1 MDIRKVLKGAAIA
14 VATIVVL
21 LVGTAVAI
29 PFFFKDKIMAQVKL
43 EANKQLTAKMD
54 FKDVDIS
61 IFRSFP
67 NVSVGLDNFSI
78 TGTGRF
84 EGIKLMQMQRFD
96 VGLDIM
102 SVIRGDKP
110 MNIKKIWLTNPIIY
124 VRVLE
129 DGTANYNI
137 TKPDSTKKVEDKG
150 KPSEFALKLSKYG
163 VTNGMITYE
172 DDKRGAFCEIKG
184 LNHDGSGDFTAN
196 TYDLQTETAMSA
208 LTTAYKGVTY
218 LKNAKIDAELTI
230 GIDNKNS
237 RYTFKNDNIKLN
249 DLELAFG
256 GWLQMQKDYTMD
268 LHFKSKSA
276 DFKSLFSLIP
286 SAYTADYNDVQA
298 SGKAAFD
305 GAVKGTFNDNSYPSV
320 KLNITAANAKFKYP
334 KLPMGMDDI
343 NAEVHINSP
352 NKDFDNLKVDIP
364 KLHLR
369 LGANPFDATFFLKT
383 PMSDP
388 DIRSTVKGIVN
399 LADFSKAYP
408 VDGLNGGIINADVHC
423 NTRLSY
429 ITNSQYEK
437 VDMGGT
443 ASVSELSY
451 KTAAYPRVYI
461 KSLSANFTPSNVEIP
476 NFSGL
481 LGKSDVSASGKLD
494 NPLAYFSGTKTMK
507 GVLKMSSN
515 AFDANEWL
523 GGSDKKDAKTETH
536 AVKSTTTNTATTTTA
551 AASKPFDRFDFAFDG
566 TMGTFTYGTYVLKSL
581 AAKGQVTPNL
591 FKCDNFQTII
601 GNSDMKINGEITN
614 IFGYLYGKDVLKGT
628 INFSSA
634 FFDMN
639 QFMGKDDGKNDKKPA
654 AKPQN
659 VPVDTAN
666 LQPIKVPANIDM
678 TINAAVATLP
688 YDDLT
693 LKNAKG
699 IVIIRD
705 EKATVK
711 NFTFGA
717 FGGII
722 AMNGLYD
729 SKVTDKKPKFKFAY
743 DLQKIDFQQAARYL
757 PSIKKYAPIIQYIDG
772 NFSSSMTMDGT
783 LKPDLMPE
791 MTSLTGLGDLTT
803 INGVLRNFKPL
814 DDIADKMNIAELK
827 NARILNTKNWFE
839 LKDGKIN
846 VKPFDMKVKDAIVN
860 ISGKHGLN
868 TDMDYLLKFKIPRLM
883 LEKNAVA
890 AQANRGIDL
899 LSQQAGKLGL
909 NLKQS
914 ENIFFNANIGGT
926 MLKPTMKITLINAEG
941 KNMAT
946 AIVDEVKDKVK
957 AKVDEVKKQGED
969 LAKAQADK
977 AKAAAQA
984 IADEA
989 KAKAKAA
996 AEKAAKD
1003 ALSGKLNLDS
1013 LKKAGTGIL
1022 DGAKGKGTNGVK
1034 TQVDDIKK
1042 GVDDIF
1048 KGSNPFGKKPK

>member
-1 MDIRKVLKGAAIA
+1 MDIRKIIKRTALA
-14 VATIVVL
+14 VTSIIVL
-21 LVGTAVAI
+21 LIGTAVAI
-29 PFFFKDKIMAQVKL
+29 PFFFKDKIMAQIKL

-67 NVSVGLDNFSI
+67 NVSVGLENFSV

-84 EGIKLMQMQRFD
+84 DNIKLVQMERFD

-110 MNIKKIWLTNPIIY
+110 MNIKKIWLTNPVIY

-137 TKPDSTKKVEDKG
+137 TKSDSTKKTES

-163 VTNGMITYE
+163 VTNGMITY
-172 DDKRGAFCEIKG
+172 DDEKRGAYCEIKG
-184 LNHDGSGDFTAN
+184 LNHEGTGDFTSN
-196 TYDLQTETAMSA
+196 NYDLQTQTTMSA
-208 LTTAYKGVTY
+208 LTTAYKSVTY
-218 LKNAKIDAELTI
+218 LKNAKVDAELTI
-230 GIDNKNS
+230 GVDNQKS
-237 RYTFKNDNIKLN
+237 RYTFKDDAIKLN
-249 DLELAFG
+249 DLDLAFG
-256 GWLQMQKDYTMD
+256 GWLQMQKDYDMD

-276 DFKSLFSLIP
+276 DFKSLLSLVP
-286 SAYTADYNDVQA
+286 AAYTADYNDVQA

-305 GAVKGTFNDNSYPSV
+305 GTVRGTYNDNSYPAV
-320 KLNITAANAKFKYP
+320 LLNISASNAKFKYP

-352 NKDFDNLKVDIP
+352 NKVFDNMKVDIP

-408 VDGLNGGIINADVHC
+408 VEGLNGGIIKADMHC
-423 NTRLSY
+423 NTKLSY
-429 ITNSQYEK
+429 VSNSQYEK

-443 ASVSELSY
+443 ASVSDLSY
-451 KTAAYPRVYI
+451 KSSSYPRIFI
-461 KSLSANFTPSNVEIP
+461 KNMQANFTPSAVDIP
-476 NFSGL
+476 GFTGT

-507 GVLKMSSN
+507 GILKMASN
-515 AFDANEWL
+515 NFDANEWM
-523 GGSDKKDAKTETH
+523 GGDKKDAKTESH
-536 AVKSTTTNTATTTTA
+536 AVKSTEKPAENT

-566 TMGTFTYGTYVLKSL
+566 TMGTFTYGKYVLKNL
-581 AAKGQVTPNL
+581 AAKGQITPNL
-591 FKCDNFQTII
+591 FKCDNFQTVF

-639 QFMGKDDGKNDKKPA
+639 QFMTKGDGKEADKKA
-654 AKPQN
+654 SSKPQN

-666 LQPIKVPANIDM
+666 LEPIKVPANIDM

-688 YDDLT
+688 YDDMT

-699 IVIIRD
+699 TVIVRD
-705 EKATVK
+705 EKAQIK
-711 NFTFGA
+711 NLTFDA
-717 FGGII
+717 FNGNI
-722 AMNGLYD
+722 AMNGMYD

-743 DLQKIDFQQAARYL
+743 NLNKVDFQQAVKFL
-757 PSIKKYAPIIQYIDG
+757 PSMKKYAPIMQYIDG
-772 NFSSSMTMDGT
+772 TFSSALTMDGA

-791 MTSLTGLGDLTT
+791 LGSLTGLGDLTT
-803 INGVLRNFKPL
+803 INGVFRNFKPL
-814 DDIADKMNIAELK
+814 DEVAEKMNIAELK
-827 NARILNTKNWFE
+827 NARVVNTKNWFE
-839 LKDGKIN
+839 IKDGKIN
-846 VKPFDMKVKDAIVN
+846 IKPFDFKIKEALVN
-860 ISGKHGLN
+860 ISGTHGLSTEMN
-868 TDMDYLLKFKIPRLM
+868 YLMKFKVPRAM
-883 LEKNAVA
+883 LEKNAVT

-899 LSQQAGKLGL
+899 LGQQAGKLGL

-926 MLKPTMKITLINAEG
+926 MLKPTIKITLVNAEG
-941 KNMAT
+941 KNA
-946 AIVDEVKDKVK
+946 AVAVVDEVKEKAK
-957 AKVDEVKKQGED
+957 AKVEEVKKQGED

-977 AKAAAQA
+977 AKAQAQA

-1003 ALSGKLNLDS
+1003 AMSGKINLDS

-1022 DGAKGKGTNGVK
+1022 DGAKGKGTDGVK
-1034 TQVDDIKK
+1034 KQADEIKK
-1042 GVDDIF
+1042 GVEDIF
-1048 KGSNPFGKKPK
+1048 KNNNPFGKKPN